1 MPSFTFP
8 AKERLKSS
16 KAISL
21 LFENGNAVYSS
32 PIKAI
37 WIFVTEKSD
46 SPLKVTFSVA
56 KKNFKKAV
64 DRNTLKRRM
73 REAYRLNKNPLQK
86 ILPVND
92 TLSLQII
99 FIYTEKEIVS
109 YAKVEKSIIE
119 IINKLV
125 NSN

>member
-46 SPLKVTFSVA
+46 SPVKVTFSVA
-56 KKNFKKAV
+56 KKNFKRAV

-73 REAYRLNKNPLQK
+73 REAYRLNKNTLQK